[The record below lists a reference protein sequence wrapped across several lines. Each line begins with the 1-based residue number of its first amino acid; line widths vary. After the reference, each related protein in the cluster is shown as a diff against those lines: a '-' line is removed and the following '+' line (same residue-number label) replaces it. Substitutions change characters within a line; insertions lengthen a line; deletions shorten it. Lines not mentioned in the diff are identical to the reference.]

1 MDETRTTSA
10 TSSPAHSVIELPLVQ
25 HAGDTAAVILAG
37 GLARRMGGGDKAL
50 QVVGSQTILARTTA
64 VLAPYAALAINA
76 NGDPAR
82 FALYGLPILPDPVG
96 DRPGPL
102 AGILAGMEWAAD
114 RGLSWLLTV
123 PGDCPFLPADL
134 MPRLQAA
141 AGSGIAMAASG
152 GRTHFVTALWP
163 TRLRADLRAALQAN
177 QRKVESFAA
186 AHTVVTVDWLVTP
199 FDPFLNVNTPEDLA
213 EANRLALIPPSATA
227 LAAAAPRT
235 PPPG

>member
-10 TSSPAHSVIELPLVQ
+10 TSSSVPRVGQMPLARQ
-25 HAGDTAAVILAG
+25 GGSIAAVILAG

-50 QVVGSQTILARTTA
+50 QVVGGRTILARTVA
-64 VLAPYAALAINA
+64 VLSPHAALAINA

-82 FALYGLPILPDPVG
+82 FSPYGVPVLPDPVG

-114 RGLSWLLTV
+114 QGLPWLLTV

-134 MPRLQAA
+134 VPSLRAA
-141 AGSGIAMAASG
+141 AVSGVVMAASG

-163 TRLRADLRAALQAN
+163 TRLRAGLRAALQAS

-186 AHTVVTVDWLVTP
+186 AHTVTTVDWPTTP
-199 FDPFLNVNTPEDLA
+199 FDPFLNVNTPEDLV
-213 EANRLALIPPSATA
+213 EANRLALNPPSATA
-227 LAAAAPRT
+227 SEAAAPRT